1 MQNDR
6 ILRVLPRNVRLAV
19 NREQLDD
26 SHIQELRLRVGKPLL
41 VIYDGQERMF
51 KNQRDGPYMVTK
63 EDVREMLEYV
73 SNFSL
78 YAYEQEMKQGFIT
91 IEGGHRVGMT
101 GQAIIENGR
110 VKNLRHISSINLRM
124 SHEALGCADCVFPYI
139 TQEGRL
145 CHTLIVS
152 PPGCGKT
159 TLLRILMGLEMPD
172 AGTVDGLS
180 NRQIAAVFQEDRL
193 CPQLDAAG
201 NIRLVNPLCSDAELR
216 QELLTLL
223 PAESLAKPAAS
234 FSGGMRR
241 RVSLLRA
248 MQSRGEVLLFDEPFN
263 GLDEQIRQEAIRY
276 VQKRRNNRTL
286 LFTTHHMEEARAL
299 KASCFVWDKDALTWR
314 SGICYS

>member
-1 MQNDR
+1 MQHDR

-159 TLLRILMGLEMPD
+159 TLLRDMI
-172 AGTVDGLS
+172 
-180 NRQIAAVFQEDRL
+180 RQISDGNRWMRGMAVGVVDERSEIGGCYKGVAQNELGIRTDILDGCPKAEGMNMLIRSMSPAVLAVDEIGSAQDIHAIEHAMHCGCRMLATIHAASMD
-193 CPQLDAAG
+193 
-201 NIRLVNPLCSDAELR
+201 ELR
-216 QELLTLL
+216 RKPLIDRMVAEKRFERYILLGKR
-223 PAESLAKPAAS
+223 E
-234 FSGGMRR
+234 
-241 RVSLLRA
+241 RVGQIKGLFDSRGSLL
-248 MQSRGEVLLFDEPFN
+248 
-263 GLDEQIRQEAIRY
+263 
-276 VQKRRNNRTL
+276 
-286 LFTTHHMEEARAL
+286 
-299 KASCFVWDKDALTWR
+299 
-314 SGICYS
+314 YSETAGAPCC

>member
-139 TQEGRL
+139 TQEARL

-159 TLLRILMGLEMPD
+159 TLLRDMI
-172 AGTVDGLS
+172 
-180 NRQIAAVFQEDRL
+180 RQISDGNRWMRGMAVGVVDERSEIGGCYKGVAQNELGIRTDILDGCPKAEGMNMLIRSMSPAVLAVDEIGSAQDIHAIEHAMHCGCRMLATIHAASMD
-193 CPQLDAAG
+193 
-201 NIRLVNPLCSDAELR
+201 ELR
-216 QELLTLL
+216 RKPLIDRMVAEKRFERYILLGKR
-223 PAESLAKPAAS
+223 E
-234 FSGGMRR
+234 
-241 RVSLLRA
+241 RVGQIKGLFDSRGSLL
-248 MQSRGEVLLFDEPFN
+248 
-263 GLDEQIRQEAIRY
+263 
-276 VQKRRNNRTL
+276 
-286 LFTTHHMEEARAL
+286 
-299 KASCFVWDKDALTWR
+299 
-314 SGICYS
+314 YSETAGAPCC